1 MASPPKPWETA
12 GSAASAASATTAAPT
27 AATPAQQPQT
37 GSLGGATSSGMQRPT
52 GGMQRPGG
60 MSTALQPSTSLV
72 PSSNS
77 SAVLDPNSMANEF
90 SSSGDS
96 QNQQLMQGRNGML
109 QGQSQYGSMNGMN
122 NAYGQSGYGQSGYGQ
137 SGYGSSSYGNSYGQS
152 GYGGMSGMGMNA
164 GYGMNGPLMPGM
176 VGPNGVP
183 LGPFGKVQTM
193 MHHMDMGMQRFGRIS
208 QLVHMNFDALAMSF
222 SSALRF
228 VDHAYL
234 LRHEMANVGT
244 TFTTL
249 KFMSLAYSRINR
261 SLRKLFGQDVE
272 MADAFKEAAENV
284 VPLVRGPDGTMI
296 PDPRGPKQPPILGV
310 WGWLLPCLTLAI
322 LWSLVKMLWRRI
334 FPPPAPP
341 TEAEE
346 IAKALAEQKAN
357 TPVPLLGPNGQPVLG
372 PDGQPIMQIPS
383 QAGLAV
389 NPMMPGGAPGMGL
402 YGAGGMGGYGGG
414 MGGYGAGGYG
424 SSYGGMGSSMHG
436 GGGQ

>member
-1 MASPPKPWETA
+1 MQRPV
-12 GSAASAASATTAAPT
+12 
-27 AATPAQQPQT
+27 
-37 GSLGGATSSGMQRPT
+37 GMQRS
-52 GGMQRPGG
+52 G
-60 MSTALQPSTSLV
+60 MSTALQPSTSTSLV
-72 PSSNS
+72 PSSS
-77 SAVLDPNSMANEF
+77 STAVLDPNSMATEF
-90 SSSGDS
+90 TSSDPNS
-96 QNQQLMQGRNGML
+96 QNQQLMQGRNGMM

-122 NAYGQSGYGQSGYGQ
+122 GVYGQSGYGQN
-137 SGYGSSSYGNSYGQS
+137 GYGSSAYGNSYGQS
-152 GYGGMSGMGMNA
+152 GYGGMNGMGMNG

-296 PDPRGPKQPPILGV
+296 PDPRGPKQPPSLGV

-389 NPMMPGGAPGMGL
+389 NPMGAPGMGV
-402 YGAGGMGGYGGG
+402 GMMGGYGGG

-424 SSYGGMGSSMHG
+424 SSYGGMGGYGSSMYG